1 MTISHLRSFI
11 SCIPES
17 QKKVLSYFKLH
28 MSYWGK
34 TYCTPAAMNKQ
45 QHLPTSDFQPWQVEA
60 FMVPPGPS
68 APWPGQTG
76 QSRTPCW
83 SPHPPAPP
91 PLPYSAPSTTHWRKE
106 QLLCLG
112 PMEGASPGLSSSQC
126 IRISAMS
133 PLDTS
138 EHTSAPNI
146 AQLTSRHRPRPAN
159 PLYCPSRV
167 LCVNQS

>member
-1 MTISHLRSFI
+1 
-11 SCIPES
+11 
-17 QKKVLSYFKLH
+17 
-28 MSYWGK
+28 MSYCGE

-76 QSRTPCW
+76 QSRTPAGPLTLQQ
-83 SPHPPAPP
+83 PHPP
-91 PLPYSAPSTTHWRKE
+91 YSTPSMTHWRKE

-112 PMEGASPGLSSSQC
+112 PMEGASVGLSSSQC

-146 AQLTSRHRPRPAN
+146 AQLTSPHRPRPAN